1 MKKFKIEVLIND
13 CWDDVCGDYVSANT
27 KEEAIELYKTW
38 MFENWE
44 FEDGEEPDGVKLQEM
59 IDNMPIDVHLVDGGE
74 DMIDEQ

>member
-13 CWDDVCGDYVSANT
+13 CWEDVYGDHIESNT

-74 DMIDEQ
+74 E

>member
-13 CWDDVCGDYVSANT
+13 CWEDVYGDHIEANT

-74 DMIDEQ
+74 AMIDEQ

>member
-1 MKKFKIEVLIND
+1 MKKFKIKVLIND

-27 KEEAIELYKTW
+27 KEEAVELYKTW

-44 FEDGEEPDGVKLQEM
+44 FEGGEEPDGVKLQEM
-59 IDNMPIDVHLVDGGE
+59 IDNIPVKVHLVDGGE

>member
-13 CWDDVCGDYVSANT
+13 CWEDVCGDYVSANT

-44 FEDGEEPDGVKLQEM
+44 FEGGEEPDGVKLQEM
-59 IDNMPIDVHLVDGGE
+59 IDNIPIKVHLVDGGE

>member
-13 CWDDVCGDYVSANT
+13 CWDDVYGDMVSANT

-44 FEDGEEPDGVKLQEM
+44 FEDGVEPDGVKLQEM
-59 IDNMPIDVHLVDGGE
+59 IDNMPIRLAKTEG
-74 DMIDEQ
+74 

>member
-44 FEDGEEPDGVKLQEM
+44 FDGEEPDGVKLQEL
-59 IDNMPIDVHLVDGGE
+59 IDNMSIDVHLVDG
-74 DMIDEQ
+74 DEQ

>member
-27 KEEAIELYKTW
+27 KEEAIDLYKTW

-44 FEDGEEPDGVKLQEM
+44 IAEGEEPDGVKLQEM
-59 IDNMPIDVHLVDGGE
+59 IDNMPINVHLVDG
-74 DMIDEQ
+74 DEQ